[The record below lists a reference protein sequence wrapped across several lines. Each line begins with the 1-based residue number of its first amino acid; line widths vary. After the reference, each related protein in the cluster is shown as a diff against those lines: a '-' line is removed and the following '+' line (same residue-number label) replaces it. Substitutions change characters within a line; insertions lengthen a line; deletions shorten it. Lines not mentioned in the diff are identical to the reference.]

1 MTLAAEI
8 TGNTGREVEVVVVVA
23 DLTNARQL
31 RQVEEKL
38 RGDETIESVTILSLP
53 EIGDWEDYE
62 AGPGAQLSVISRLRI
77 LPVGP
82 FGRAST
88 ISTRRGYL
96 YAATLPLT

>member
-1 MTLAAEI
+1 VTLAAEI
-8 TGNTGREVEVVVVVA
+8 TGNTGREVEVVVA

-82 FGRAST
+82 FGRAVDDLHAGAGT
-88 ISTRRGYL
+88 CTRR
-96 YAATLPLT
+96 PCP